1 VSPLRTGDFFGFRPG
16 ARFVVFFVL
25 AIHRIEDSEGNIIA
39 KNGAGRKTVQAGER
53 PFLDREKDFAYNIGS
68 MFITFEGIDFSGKS
82 TQAGL
87 AASRL
92 ESLGRKVR
100 LLREPGGTGL
110 SERIRALLL
119 DRDNV
124 PIDPLSELMLF
135 SAARAQLVQEVI
147 LPALREGTI
156 VVCDR
161 FYDSTTAYQGYGR
174 NLPLDEIRSLNRFST
189 AGTTPD
195 LTLFVDVEPAE
206 IKQRKIRAGQT
217 PDRMEQSGDVFFRKV
232 AEGYRRIARDEPER
246 VVVIGGMGTIEET
259 HADIW
264 KHVERILS
272 GTRSAS

>member
-1 VSPLRTGDFFGFRPG
+1 
-16 ARFVVFFVL
+16 
-25 AIHRIEDSEGNIIA
+25 
-39 KNGAGRKTVQAGER
+39 
-53 PFLDREKDFAYNIGS
+53 

-87 AASRL
+87 AATRL
-92 ESLGRKVR
+92 ESLGHKVR

-110 SERIRALLL
+110 SERIRELLL

-147 LPALREGTI
+147 LPALRDGTI

-161 FYDSTTAYQGYGR
+161 FFDSTTAYQGYGR
-174 NLPLDEIRSLNRFST
+174 NLPLGEIRSLNRFST

-195 LTLFVDVEPAE
+195 LTLFVDVDPDE
-206 IKQRKIRAGQT
+206 IMQRKIRAGQE
-217 PDRMEQSGDVFFRKV
+217 PDRMERSGDVFFRMV
-232 AEGYRRIARDEPER
+232 AEGYRTIARDEPER

-259 HADIW
+259 HEKIW